1 MASKSSSFL
10 RSDGLAGAMAVL
22 AVLVLH
28 FSTDVISTLER
39 RFYDFAS
46 TSTTRQASN
55 QIAVIAIDDQSIAN
69 IGRWPWPR
77 DVHAKL
83 IDQLA
88 VAKAR
93 TIVHTA
99 FFFEPQLDRG
109 LSFIRQMQEVLTSAQ
124 APDPAAAG
132 LPERAQLLDLIAL
145 AQNQLDTDGKL
156 AASFKTAGNVIIP
169 AVFTLGEPKGRPD
182 SELPAFIAGS
192 VIRDSNGFSLAA
204 SKVQLPLA
212 SLGSTAAGVG
222 HLNQIQDIDGAVRQ
236 EPLLVN
242 YHGQAVASMA
252 LLAATKSLNLS
263 VSDIRLNVGDS
274 VQLGRLKVKT
284 DAQALMLP
292 QFYRGHDGQPAFSVD
307 SFFDVLGGKIP
318 ASKYADKIVIIGA
331 TAAGVGTQFPVPGH
345 ASLSP
350 AETVAH
356 ITSSILSEHF
366 IVQPDWGIWATPLIF
381 AVICVYLI
389 LALPRLSAAMAA
401 LLTSLLFAALL
412 GSEFGLLSGAALWLK
427 LMLPAAVLVLG
438 HLALTTK
445 RFLMTEAGKI
455 KSDEESAET
464 NRMMGL
470 ALQGQG
476 QLDMAFDRFR
486 RVPLSDDVMGNLY
499 NLALDFERKRQFNKA
514 EAVYQH
520 MIAFD
525 PGYKDLKVKL
535 NRAKNLSET
544 VMLGGSAAHPGGT
557 MLLDGGA
564 VEKPMLGR
572 YQIEKELGK
581 GAMGVVYMGRDPKIG
596 RVVAIKTLALSNE
609 FEGDEL
615 AGARERFFR
624 EAETAGRLQHQNIV
638 TIFDA
643 GEEHDLAYIAMEYLK
658 GKDLT
663 EFSRPGHLLEVP
675 VVLSIVARVAQAL
688 AYAHH
693 QQVVHRDIKPANI
706 MYEPLSNTV
715 KVTDF
720 GIARITDSSK
730 TKTGMVLGT
739 PSFMS
744 PEQLAGKKVDGRSD
758 LYSLGV
764 MLFQMLTGVLPFRG
778 ESMAELM
785 FKIANDEAPDLRQL
799 CPDLPVSLSAVVKH
813 ALNKQPEQRY
823 QDGEQFA
830 QALQLLTEE
839 VAIGESIPMST
850 GPASTP
856 FAQTTAFEA
865 TVPAMPSQFEKTQ
878 EISKPNASTML
889 LQAQTPDL
897 EI

>member
-1 MASKSSSFL
+1 M
-10 RSDGLAGAMAVL
+10 
-22 AVLVLH
+22 
-28 FSTDVISTLER
+28 
-39 RFYDFAS
+39 
-46 TSTTRQASN
+46 
-55 QIAVIAIDDQSIAN
+55 IAIDDQSIAN

-77 DVHAKL
+77 DIHARL

-88 VAKAR
+88 AAKAK

-109 LSFIRQMQEVLTSAQ
+109 LSFIRQMQGVLAEAEAADGT
-124 APDPAAAG
+124 PAA
-132 LPERAQLLDLIAL
+132 LPERARLLEVIAQ
-145 AQNQLDTDGKL
+145 AQSQLDTDGQL
-156 AASFKTAGNVIIP
+156 AASFKNAGNVIIP
-169 AVFTLGEPKGRPD
+169 SVFTLGEAKGRPD
-182 SELPAFIAGS
+182 SALPAFVQS
-192 VIRDSNGFSLAA
+192 SLLNDNSGFSLAA
-204 SKVQLPLA
+204 SKVQLPLEA
-212 SLGSTAAGVG
+212 LGSVAAGIG
-222 HLNQIQDIDGAVRQ
+222 HLNQIQDVDGAVRQ

-242 YHGQAVASMA
+242 YHGQALASMA
-252 LLAATKSLNLS
+252 LLAAAKSLNLS
-263 VSDIRLNVGDS
+263 VADIKLNPGKS
-274 VQLGRLKVKT
+274 VLLGKLIVKT

-292 QFYRGHDGQPAFSVD
+292 QFYKGRDGQPAFSVD
-307 SFFDVLGGKIP
+307 SFFDVLNGKVP
-318 ASKYADKIVIIGA
+318 AGKYAGRIVIIGA

-366 IVQPDWGIWATPLIF
+366 IVQPGWGIWATPLVLL
-381 AVICVYLI
+381 AVSLYLI
-389 LALPRLSAAMAA
+389 LALPHLTAGMAA
-401 LLTSLLFAALL
+401 LLTLLLFSALL
-412 GSEFGLLSGAALWLK
+412 GAEFGLLSGSAVWLK
-427 LMLPAAVLVLG
+427 LMLPAAVLVLK

-445 RFLMTEAGKI
+445 RFLMTEAGKL

-486 RVPLSDDVMGNLY
+486 RVPLNDDVMGNLY

-514 EAVYQH
+514 QAVYEH
-520 MIAFD
+520 MGTFN

-544 VMLGGSAAHPGGT
+544 VMLGGGTAHPGGT
-557 MLLDGGA
+557 LLLDGGS

-572 YQIEKELGK
+572 YQVEKELGK
-581 GAMGVVYMGRDPKIG
+581 GAMGVVYMGKDPKIG
-596 RVVAIKTLALSNE
+596 RVVAIKTMALSNE
-609 FEGDEL
+609 FEGAEL
-615 AGARERFFR
+615 AEARERFFR

-643 GEEHDLAYIAMEYLK
+643 GEEHDLAFIAMEYLK
-658 GKDLT
+658 GKDLA
-663 EFSRPGHLLEVP
+663 EFSRPGQLLEVP
-675 VVLSIVARVAQAL
+675 VVLSIVIRVAQAL
-688 AYAHH
+688 SYAHLQH
-693 QQVVHRDIKPANI
+693 VVHRDIKPANI
-706 MYEPLSNTV
+706 MYEPATDTV

-758 LYSLGV
+758 LYSLSV

-785 FKIANDEAPDLRQL
+785 FKIANDEAPDILQLR
-799 CPDLPVSLSAVVKH
+799 PDLPERLSAIIKRSLSK
-813 ALNKQPEQRY
+813 LPELRY
-823 QDGEQFA
+823 QDGQQLA
-830 QALQLLTEE
+830 NALQS
-839 VAIGESIPMST
+839 VAAELSGAVVVAGT
-850 GPASTP
+850 GPVVQPAVNPATIG
-856 FAQTTAFEA
+856 FAQTVALSATAGA
-865 TVPAMPSQFEKTQ
+865 LTSAFEKTQ
-878 EISKPNASTML
+878 NISEAGQTLAAP
-889 LQAQTPDL
+889 QAPDL